1 MEVGAKTEFQCTRCP
16 KKFGNLRG
24 LLRHKKSHSP
34 ALYFFCR
41 RCECKERRRDN
52 LRRHYKVA
60 HPDHLDDMEKV
71 TPGPRRGHSQEADQG
86 EPTRKEARRVV
97 VGTTSADRPSSS
109 RRITV
114 PWHKFRSVPRALSP
128 LRASP
133 DKERPQEEGKKS
145 PAKED
150 HGNDESPPLDNDT
163 LPGGA
168 CDDDEPEVAPTKKAE
183 SHKPVPANGIART
196 PGARTRFELRK
207 PRIPKT
213 ATIVE
218 ETLTRT
224 YVDGVEI
231 HRETRQR
238 RYFQDVLID
247 CPLLLTK

>member
-41 RCECKERRRDN
+41 QCECKERRRDN

-60 HPDHLDDMEKV
+60 HPDHVDDMEKV

-97 VGTTSADRPSSS
+97 VGTTFADRPSPSC
-109 RRITV
+109 RITV
-114 PWHKFRSVPRALSP
+114 PWHKFRNVPRALSP

-150 HGNDESPPLDNDT
+150 HGNDENPPWITIPFQGAPAMTTSQKSHLPRRRSPVSRYQPTESPGPL
-163 LPGGA
+163 
-168 CDDDEPEVAPTKKAE
+168 
-183 SHKPVPANGIART
+183 KPVPASSCGNHASPRRLPSSRRHSRERT
-196 PGARTRFELRK
+196 WME
-207 PRIPKT
+207 
-213 ATIVE
+213 
-218 ETLTRT
+218 
-224 YVDGVEI
+224 
-231 HRETRQR
+231 
-238 RYFQDVLID
+238 
-247 CPLLLTK
+247 